1 MCRIDV
7 RLCCWWQVERLQQSS
22 PSHDGFRLVG
32 GENQVLLCRLAPSAA
47 LMLSLSSKGE
57 RKDSFWSDGNDFLAS
72 SSSSSFVWAPVCA
85 GHIVSPSA
93 LFCLR
98 WPPPVLTNELQS
110 RSLVV
115 GKEMGRLL
123 LFLPQTATPVEMKEK
138 KTTFVNIFPAAGTCL
153 CVSDWQM
160 IRSTEP
166 GYTLFVY
173 IYFCTSPFASFA
185 IRYGRQGSWGRI
197 DRWIGAHFVSCCFP
211 TEMSPR
217 I

>member
-32 GENQVLLCRLAPSAA
+32 GENQVLLCRLAPSVA

-57 RKDSFWSDGNDFLAS
+57 RKDSFWSDGNDFLA
-72 SSSSSFVWAPVCA
+72 SSSSFVWAPVCA

-123 LFLPQTATPVEMKEK
+123 LFLPQTATPVEMKDK

-173 IYFCTSPFASFA
+173 IFLHLPLCFFCYSIWATGLVGA
-185 IRYGRQGSWGRI
+185 
-197 DRWIGAHFVSCCFP
+197 DR
-211 TEMSPR
+211 
-217 I
+217 